1 MLLEVRSPN
10 IFNYGR
16 YATAVVVVVVVIP
29 VEVFLMCIGGID
41 ASTTNDVIPFVFII
55 YHGKLSSY
63 HDIDAGAQS
72 HNYQAVQ
79 YVV

>member
-1 MLLEVRSPN
+1 MLLEVRSSN
-10 IFNYGR
+10 IFNYGG
-16 YATAVVVVVVVIP
+16 YATAVIVVVIP

-72 HNYQAVQ
+72 HNYQAIQ